1 MYRDILSKITTHQ
14 KLSEEEIFSLIAA
27 INQDEITDVQIAG
40 FQVGLL
46 MKGTSLEE
54 LSAFAKAMRANCVPL
69 RPKVSAELMDTCGTG
84 GGLSTFNISTAT
96 ALVAAAAGIPIAK
109 HGSRSISSLSGS
121 ADVLEALGVNIN
133 LTPAQAEKLIEDIGI
148 AFIYAPLFHPV
159 MCKVLPPEAELG
171 IKTIFYTIIGP
182 LINPAFAPRH
192 LLGVYKPELLDTVT
206 YVAKEL
212 GYTNAMFVHG
222 LDGLDEISLLGAT
235 RINELRGGEV
245 KTYEITPEEFGLR
258 RCTLEEIRTG
268 TPEENAATIRG
279 VFEGSITGPRRDAIM
294 LNAAG
299 ALIVGGKAAD
309 FPEGIALADRLIASG
324 AALEKLEQLKEH
336 SNAFPVAGQ

>member
-1 MYRDILSKITTHQ
+1 MYKNIMIKTTTGQ
-14 KLSEEEIFSLIAA
+14 ELTEPEIFELIGD
-27 INQDEITDVQIAG
+27 INNGEVTDVQIAG
-40 FQVGLL
+40 FQVALL
-46 MKGTSLEE
+46 MKGASLAEI
-54 LSAFAKAMRANCVPL
+54 AAIAKAMRQNCVSL
-69 RPKVSAELMDTCGTG
+69 KPKVTAELMDTCGTG

-133 LTPAQAEKLIEDIGI
+133 LAPAQVEKLIEEIGI

-159 MCKVLPPEAELG
+159 MCKVLPPETELG

-222 LDGLDEISLLGAT
+222 TDGLDEISLLGT
-235 RINELRGGEV
+235 TKINELKNGEV
-245 KTYEITPEEFGLR
+245 R
-258 RCTLEEIRTG
+258 
-268 TPEENAATIRG
+268 
-279 VFEGSITGPRRDAIM
+279 S
-294 LNAAG
+294 
-299 ALIVGGKAAD
+299 
-309 FPEGIALADRLIASG
+309 
-324 AALEKLEQLKEH
+324 
-336 SNAFPVAGQ
+336 